1 MPAQLSPLKMN
12 SLQRLRLLVLW
23 ACASASL
30 LGLDAAAE
38 AAPTYKAKTLATGLE
53 SPRGVAIAPD
63 GNLVLSEAGR
73 GGTGSC
79 LTSGSGNSVC
89 YGTSGALG
97 LFNFSTNSYSRA
109 ITGLP
114 SLAKQTSLYDDATGL
129 NKLTFNGSGQL
140 MGVFGN
146 EGGTSTFPSSKGQWF
161 GQTVSIDLAGSTLT
175 PLANI
180 TAFEVSNNPHPAA
193 IDSNPWDLVVS
204 GSDTY
209 VTDAAGNSLVK
220 ANSANQVSL
229 VHVFLDKI
237 VNIPSNAPPSLGFPG
252 VRPAQTVP
260 TGLAIGSDGA
270 LYIAQLS
277 GVPFAPGSADVFR
290 YDFVNNKVTTF
301 ASGFSNLV
309 DIAAGPDNS
318 LYLLQYRGDFWAST
332 SGSILKL
339 GLDGSVETLF
349 SELTNPTALA
359 VAPDGTIYV
368 TNNGNGIN
376 GELLQLK
383 SQPVPAPLP
392 IFGLGLAWTQAR
404 RLRRRCGG
412 PGLGGSTGTRPATAP
427 APGSTAV
434 FDPLEAPEVFQLRNT
449 ILSWRFYDSF
459 RTDRQAP
466 ARSGRIATRTP
477 SLAGNGEDLAAA
489 VQTILEIG
497 DGERVMAKHEIG
509 RRFAPT
515 DRPQGFSTPS

>member
-1 MPAQLSPLKMN
+1 MN
-12 SLQRLRLLVLW
+12 SLQRLRLLALG
-23 ACASASL
+23 ACASATL
-30 LGLDAAAE
+30 LVLDAAAE

-53 SPRGVAIAPD
+53 SPRGVAIAPN

-73 GGTGSC
+73 GGNGSC
-79 LTSGSGNSVC
+79 LTTATGNRVC

-114 SLAKQTSLYDDATGL
+114 SLARQDNYEDATGL
-129 NKLTFNGSGQL
+129 NKLTFNGSGEL

-146 EGGTSTFPSSKGQWF
+146 EGGASPFPVPEGQWF
-161 GQTVSIDLAGSTLT
+161 GQTVSINLAGSSVT

-180 TAFEVSNNPHPAA
+180 TAFEVSNNPHTTAV
-193 IDSNPWDLVVS
+193 DSNPWDLVVR

-220 ANSANQVSL
+220 ADSANQVSL
-229 VHVFLDKI
+229 VHVFPNKN
-237 VNIPSNAPPSLGFPG
+237 VNTPANAPGFPAE
-252 VRPAQTVP
+252 VSAQTVP
-260 TGLAIGSDGA
+260 TGLTIGSDGA

-277 GVPFAPGSADVFR
+277 GFPFAPGSADVFR
-290 YDFVNNKVTTF
+290 YDFVKNQFTTF

-309 DIAAGPDNS
+309 DSAAGPDNS
-318 LYLLQYRGDFWAST
+318 LYLLQYRNDFWAST
-332 SGSILKL
+332 PGSILKL
-339 GLDGSVETLF
+339 GLNGSVETLF
-349 SELTNPTALA
+349 SGLTNPTALA

-368 TNNGNGIN
+368 TNKGNGID

-412 PGLGGSTGTRPATAP
+412 LGGSTRTKPAASP
-427 APGSTAV
+427 APGSCSV
-434 FDPLEAPEVFQLRNT
+434 R
-449 ILSWRFYDSF
+449 
-459 RTDRQAP
+459 
-466 ARSGRIATRTP
+466 
-477 SLAGNGEDLAAA
+477 
-489 VQTILEIG
+489 
-497 DGERVMAKHEIG
+497 
-509 RRFAPT
+509 
-515 DRPQGFSTPS
+515 

>member
-1 MPAQLSPLKMN
+1 MPKLVSLPKPG
-12 SLQRLRLLVLW
+12 SLQHLRLLALG

-53 SPRGVAIAPD
+53 SPRGVAIAPN

-73 GGTGSC
+73 GGSGSC
-79 LTSGSGNSVC
+79 LTSGSNNLVC

-97 LFNFSTNSYSRA
+97 LFDFSTNSYSRA

-114 SLAKQTSLYDDATGL
+114 SLARQTSSYDDATGL

-146 EGGTSTFPSSKGQWF
+146 EGGASPFPGPAGQWF
-161 GQTVSIDLAGSTLT
+161 GQTVSINLAGSTVT

-180 TAFEVSNNPHPAA
+180 TGFEVLNNPHPTA
-193 IDSNPWDLVVS
+193 IDSNPWDLVVR
-204 GSDTY
+204 GSDTF
-209 VTDAAGNSLVK
+209 VSDAAGNSLVK
-220 ANSANQVSL
+220 ADSLNQVSL
-229 VHVFLDKI
+229 VHVFPNKD
-237 VNIPSNAPPSLGFPG
+237 VSTPTNAPPGFP
-252 VRPAQTVP
+252 PQFSAQTVP

-277 GVPFAPGSADVFR
+277 GLPFAPGSADVFR
-290 YDFVNNKVTTF
+290 YDFVNPVTTF

-318 LYLLQYRGDFWAST
+318 LYLLQYRNDFWASAP
-332 SGSILKL
+332 GSILKL

-349 SELTNPTALA
+349 SGLTNPTSLA

-368 TNNGNGIN
+368 TNNGNGVN
-376 GELLQLK
+376 GELLELK

-392 IFGLGLAWTQAR
+392 IVGLGLAWTQAR
-404 RLRRRCGG
+404 SLRRRCGG
-412 PGLGGSTGTRPATAP
+412 VG
-427 APGSTAV
+427 
-434 FDPLEAPEVFQLRNT
+434 
-449 ILSWRFYDSF
+449 
-459 RTDRQAP
+459 
-466 ARSGRIATRTP
+466 
-477 SLAGNGEDLAAA
+477 
-489 VQTILEIG
+489 
-497 DGERVMAKHEIG
+497 
-509 RRFAPT
+509 
-515 DRPQGFSTPS
+515 

>member
-1 MPAQLSPLKMN
+1 MLKPVSLPKSD
-12 SLQRLRLLVLW
+12 SLQRLRLLAFG
-23 ACASASL
+23 ACTFASL
-30 LGLDAAAE
+30 LALGAAAE

-73 GGTGSC
+73 GGDGLC

-114 SLAKQTSLYDDATGL
+114 SLARQTSSLFDDATGL

-146 EGGTSTFPSSKGQWF
+146 EGGASPFPGPKGQWF
-161 GQTVSIDLAGSTLT
+161 GQTVSINLAGSTVT

-180 TAFEVSNNPHPAA
+180 TAFEVSNNPHNTAV
-193 IDSNPWDLVVS
+193 DSNPWDLVVR

-220 ANSANQVSL
+220 ADSANANQVSL
-229 VHVFLDKI
+229 VHVFPNKN
-237 VNIPSNAPPSLGFPG
+237 VNTPDNAPASFPD
-252 VRPAQTVP
+252 VYSAQTVP
-260 TGLAIGSDGA
+260 TGLTIGSDGY

-277 GVPFAPGSADVFR
+277 GLPFAPGSADVFR
-290 YDFVNNKVTTF
+290 YDFVNPVTTF

-318 LYLLQYRGDFWAST
+318 LYLLQYRNDFWAST
-332 SGSILKL
+332 PGSILRL
-339 GLDGSVETLF
+339 GLNGSVETLF
-349 SELTNPTALA
+349 SGLTNPTALA

-376 GELLQLK
+376 GELLQLTP
-383 SQPVPAPLP
+383 QPAPAPLP

-412 PGLGGSTGTRPATAP
+412 VR
-427 APGSTAV
+427 
-434 FDPLEAPEVFQLRNT
+434 
-449 ILSWRFYDSF
+449 
-459 RTDRQAP
+459 
-466 ARSGRIATRTP
+466 
-477 SLAGNGEDLAAA
+477 
-489 VQTILEIG
+489 
-497 DGERVMAKHEIG
+497 
-509 RRFAPT
+509 
-515 DRPQGFSTPS
+515 

>member
-1 MPAQLSPLKMN
+1 MPKQLSLPK
-12 SLQRLRLLVLW
+12 SDSIQRLRLLAFG

-30 LGLDAAAE
+30 LVLGAAAE
-38 AAPTYKAKTLATGLE
+38 AAPTYKARTLATGLE

-73 GGTGSC
+73 GGNGLC
-79 LTSGSGNSVC
+79 LTGGSGNSVC

-114 SLAKQTSLYDDATGL
+114 SLARQNSSLYDDATGL

-146 EGGTSTFPSSKGQWF
+146 EGGISPFPGPAGQWF
-161 GQTVSIDLAGSTLT
+161 GRTVSIDLAGSTVT

-180 TAFEVSNNPHPAA
+180 TAFEVSNNPHTAA
-193 IDSNPWDLVVS
+193 VDSNPWDLVVR
-204 GSDTY
+204 GSDTF

-220 ANSANQVSL
+220 ADSLNQVSL
-229 VHVFLDKI
+229 VHVFPNKD
-237 VNIPSNAPPSLGFPG
+237 VNTPTNAPPVFPP
-252 VRPAQTVP
+252 VVSAQTVP
-260 TGLAIGSDGA
+260 TGLTIGPDGL

-290 YDFVNNKVTTF
+290 YDFVNPVTTF

-318 LYLLQYRGDFWAST
+318 LYLLQYRNDFWASAT
-332 SGSILKL
+332 GSILRL

-349 SELTNPTALA
+349 SDLVNPTALA
-359 VAPDGTIYV
+359 VDPDGTIYV
-368 TNNGNGIN
+368 TNDGNGVY
-376 GELLQLK
+376 GQLLQLTP
-383 SQPVPAPLP
+383 QPVPAPLP
-392 IFGLGLAWTQAR
+392 IFGVGLAWIQAR

-412 PGLGGSTGTRPATAP
+412 RGIGGSTSTRPAASP
-427 APGSTAV
+427 APGSCGV
-434 FDPLEAPEVFQLRNT
+434 R
-449 ILSWRFYDSF
+449 
-459 RTDRQAP
+459 
-466 ARSGRIATRTP
+466 
-477 SLAGNGEDLAAA
+477 
-489 VQTILEIG
+489 
-497 DGERVMAKHEIG
+497 
-509 RRFAPT
+509 
-515 DRPQGFSTPS
+515 

>member
-1 MPAQLSPLKMN
+1 MPKQV
-12 SLQRLRLLVLW
+12 SLPKSDSIQRLRLLALG

-73 GGTGSC
+73 GGNGSC
-79 LTSGSGNSVC
+79 LPAAGGSVC
-89 YGTSGALG
+89 YGTTGALG

-114 SLAKQTSLYDDATGL
+114 SLAQQNSPLYENATGL

-146 EGGTSTFPSSKGQWF
+146 EGGASPFPGPEGQWF
-161 GQTVSIDLAGSTLT
+161 GQTVSINLAGSTVT

-180 TAFEVSNNPHPAA
+180 TAFEVLNNPHTTAV
-193 IDSNPWDLVVS
+193 DSNPWDLVVR

-229 VHVFLDKI
+229 VHLFPNKI
-237 VNIPSNAPPSLGFPG
+237 VNTPTNAPPGTPLQVS
-252 VRPAQTVP
+252 AQTVP
-260 TGLAIGSDGA
+260 TGLTIGPDGA

-277 GVPFAPGSADVFR
+277 GFPFAPGSADVFR
-290 YDFVNNKVTTF
+290 YDFVNNVNNQVTTF

-318 LYLLQYRGDFWAST
+318 LYLLQYRNDFWASP

-339 GLDGSVETLF
+339 GLDGSVDTLF
-349 SELTNPTALA
+349 SDLVNPTALA

-368 TNNGNGIN
+368 TNNGNGVN

-412 PGLGGSTGTRPATAP
+412 SGLGGSTRTRPAASP
-427 APGSTAV
+427 APVNCSV
-434 FDPLEAPEVFQLRNT
+434 C
-449 ILSWRFYDSF
+449 
-459 RTDRQAP
+459 
-466 ARSGRIATRTP
+466 
-477 SLAGNGEDLAAA
+477 
-489 VQTILEIG
+489 
-497 DGERVMAKHEIG
+497 
-509 RRFAPT
+509 
-515 DRPQGFSTPS
+515 

>member
-1 MPAQLSPLKMN
+1 MN
-12 SLQRLRLLVLW
+12 SLQRLRLLTLG
-23 ACASASL
+23 ACASATL
-30 LGLDAAAE
+30 LVLDAAAE
-38 AAPTYKAKTLATGLE
+38 AAPTYKAKTLKTGLE
-53 SPRGVAIAPD
+53 SPRGVAIAPN

-73 GGTGSC
+73 GGNGSC

-97 LFNFSTNSYSRA
+97 LFNFSTNTYSRA

-114 SLAKQTSLYDDATGL
+114 SLAKQNSLYDDATGL

-146 EGGTSTFPSSKGQWF
+146 EGGASPFPSPEGQWF
-161 GQTVSIDLAGSTLT
+161 GQTVSINLAGNTVT

-180 TAFEVSNNPHPAA
+180 TAFEVSNNPHTTAV
-193 IDSNPWDLVVS
+193 DSNPWDLVVH

-220 ANSANQVSL
+220 ANSTNQVSL
-229 VHVFLDKI
+229 VHVFPNKN
-237 VNIPSNAPPSLGFPG
+237 VNTPDNAPASFPD
-252 VRPAQTVP
+252 VYSAQTVP
-260 TGLAIGSDGA
+260 TGLTIGSDGA

-277 GVPFAPGSADVFR
+277 GLPFAPGSADVFR
-290 YDFVNNKVTTF
+290 YDFVNPVTTF

-318 LYLLQYRGDFWAST
+318 LYLLQYRNDFWASAP
-332 SGSILKL
+332 GSILKL

-349 SELTNPTALA
+349 SGLTNPTSLA

-376 GELLQLK
+376 GQLLQLTP
-383 SQPVPAPLP
+383 QPAPAPLP

-404 RLRRRCGG
+404 RLRRRCS
-412 PGLGGSTGTRPATAP
+412 GLGGSTRTKPAASP
-427 APGSTAV
+427 APGSCGV
-434 FDPLEAPEVFQLRNT
+434 RKLL
-449 ILSWRFYDSF
+449 
-459 RTDRQAP
+459 
-466 ARSGRIATRTP
+466 
-477 SLAGNGEDLAAA
+477 
-489 VQTILEIG
+489 
-497 DGERVMAKHEIG
+497 
-509 RRFAPT
+509 APT
-515 DRPQGFSTPS
+515 LQR

>member
-1 MPAQLSPLKMN
+1 MPTQLSPHKMN
-12 SLQRLRLLVLW
+12 SLQRLRLLALG
-23 ACASASL
+23 ACASATL
-30 LGLDAAAE
+30 LVLDAAAE

-53 SPRGVAIAPD
+53 SPRGVAIAPN

-73 GGTGSC
+73 GGNGSC
-79 LTSGSGNSVC
+79 LTTATGNSVC

-114 SLAKQTSLYDDATGL
+114 SLARQDNYEDATGL

-146 EGGTSTFPSSKGQWF
+146 EGGASPFPGPAGQWF
-161 GQTVSIDLAGSTLT
+161 GQTVSINLAGSTVT

-180 TAFEVSNNPHPAA
+180 TAFEVSNNPHPTAV
-193 IDSNPWDLVVS
+193 DSNPWDLVVR

-229 VHVFLDKI
+229 VHVFPNKN
-237 VNIPSNAPPSLGFPG
+237 VSTPNNAPPGLPPVFS
-252 VRPAQTVP
+252 AQTVP
-260 TGLAIGSDGA
+260 TGLAIGSDGF

-277 GVPFAPGSADVFR
+277 GFPFAPGSADVFR
-290 YDFVNNKVTTF
+290 YDFVNPVTTF

-318 LYLLQYRGDFWAST
+318 LYLLQYRNDFWAST
-332 SGSILKL
+332 PGSILKL
-339 GLDGSVETLF
+339 GLNGSVETLF
-349 SELTNPTALA
+349 SGLTNPTALA

-368 TNNGNGIN
+368 TNKGNGID

-412 PGLGGSTGTRPATAP
+412 LGGFTRSRPAASP
-427 APGSTAV
+427 APGS
-434 FDPLEAPEVFQLRNT
+434 
-449 ILSWRFYDSF
+449 
-459 RTDRQAP
+459 
-466 ARSGRIATRTP
+466 
-477 SLAGNGEDLAAA
+477 
-489 VQTILEIG
+489 
-497 DGERVMAKHEIG
+497 
-509 RRFAPT
+509 
-515 DRPQGFSTPS
+515 

>member
-1 MPAQLSPLKMN
+1 MHLLHQPAIFKQV
-12 SLQRLRLLVLW
+12 SLPKSDSIQRLRLLALG
-23 ACASASL
+23 ACASATL
-30 LGLDAAAE
+30 LVLDAAAE

-53 SPRGVAIAPD
+53 SPRGVAIAPN

-114 SLAKQTSLYDDATGL
+114 SLARQDNYEDATGL

-146 EGGTSTFPSSKGQWF
+146 EGGASPFPAPKGRWF
-161 GQTVSIDLAGSTLT
+161 GQTVSINLAGSTVT

-180 TAFEVSNNPHPAA
+180 TAFEVSNNPHPTAV
-193 IDSNPWDLVVS
+193 DSNPWDLVVR
-204 GSDTY
+204 GSDSY

-220 ANSANQVSL
+220 ADSANQVSL
-229 VHVFLDKI
+229 VHVFPNKI
-237 VNIPSNAPPSLGFPG
+237 VDLPANAPPFLGYPG
-252 VRPAQTVP
+252 VLSAQTVP
-260 TGLAIGSDGA
+260 TGLTIGPDGA

-290 YDFVNNKVTTF
+290 YDFVNPVTTF

-318 LYLLQYRGDFWAST
+318 LYLLQYRKDFWAST
-332 SGSILKL
+332 PGSILKL

-349 SELTNPTALA
+349 SGLTNPTALA

-368 TNNGNGIN
+368 TNNGNGVN

-392 IFGLGLAWTQAR
+392 IFGVGLAWTQAR

-412 PGLGGSTGTRPATAP
+412 LGGSTRTKPAASP
-427 APGSTAV
+427 APGSCSV
-434 FDPLEAPEVFQLRNT
+434 R
-449 ILSWRFYDSF
+449 
-459 RTDRQAP
+459 
-466 ARSGRIATRTP
+466 
-477 SLAGNGEDLAAA
+477 
-489 VQTILEIG
+489 
-497 DGERVMAKHEIG
+497 
-509 RRFAPT
+509 
-515 DRPQGFSTPS
+515 

>member
-1 MPAQLSPLKMN
+1 MEFLHLPAMPKQVSLPKSD
-12 SLQRLRLLVLW
+12 SLQRLRLLALG

-53 SPRGVAIAPD
+53 SPRGVAIAPN

-73 GGTGSC
+73 GGNGSC
-79 LTSGSGNSVC
+79 LTSGSNNLVC

-109 ITGLP
+109 LTGLP
-114 SLAKQTSLYDDATGL
+114 SLAKQTSPYEDATGL

-146 EGGTSTFPSSKGQWF
+146 EGGTRTFPDPGQWQWF
-161 GQTVSIDLAGSTLT
+161 GQTVSINLDGSTVN

-180 TAFEVSNNPHPAA
+180 TAFEVLNNPHPTA
-193 IDSNPWDLVVS
+193 IDSNPWDLVVR
-204 GSDTY
+204 GSDTF
-209 VTDAAGNSLVK
+209 VSDAAGNSLVK
-220 ANSANQVSL
+220 ADSLNQVSL
-229 VHVFLDKI
+229 VHVFPNKD
-237 VNIPSNAPPSLGFPG
+237 VSTPTNAPPGFP
-252 VRPAQTVP
+252 PQFSAQTVP

-277 GVPFAPGSADVFR
+277 GLPFAPGSADVFR
-290 YDFVNNKVTTF
+290 YDFVNPVTTF

-318 LYLLQYRGDFWAST
+318 LYLLQYRNDFWASAP
-332 SGSILKL
+332 GSILKL

-349 SELTNPTALA
+349 SGLTNPTSLA

-368 TNNGNGIN
+368 TNNGNGVN
-376 GELLQLK
+376 GELLELK

-412 PGLGGSTGTRPATAP
+412 VG
-427 APGSTAV
+427 
-434 FDPLEAPEVFQLRNT
+434 
-449 ILSWRFYDSF
+449 
-459 RTDRQAP
+459 
-466 ARSGRIATRTP
+466 
-477 SLAGNGEDLAAA
+477 
-489 VQTILEIG
+489 
-497 DGERVMAKHEIG
+497 
-509 RRFAPT
+509 
-515 DRPQGFSTPS
+515 

>member
-1 MPAQLSPLKMN
+1 MCSNAIENAFDRQPAMPKQLSLLK
-12 SLQRLRLLVLW
+12 SDLIQRLRLLAFG

-30 LGLDAAAE
+30 LVFDSAAE

-53 SPRGVAIAPD
+53 SPRGVAIAPN

-73 GGTGSC
+73 GGNGSC

-97 LFNFSTNSYSRA
+97 LFNFSTNSYSRT

-146 EGGTSTFPSSKGQWF
+146 EGGTRSFPGPEGQWF
-161 GQTVSIDLAGSTLT
+161 GQTVSINLAGSTVT

-180 TAFEVSNNPHPAA
+180 TAFEVSNNPHPTAV
-193 IDSNPWDLVVS
+193 DSNPWDLVVR

-220 ANSANQVSL
+220 ADSANQVSL
-229 VHVFLDKI
+229 VHVFPNKN
-237 VNIPSNAPPSLGFPG
+237 VNTPDNAPPFFGFPP
-252 VRPAQTVP
+252 VVSAQTVP
-260 TGLAIGSDGA
+260 TGLTIGSDGA

-277 GVPFAPGSADVFR
+277 GLPFAPGSADVFR
-290 YDFVNNKVTTF
+290 YDFVNPVTTF

-318 LYLLQYRGDFWAST
+318 LYLLQYRNDFWASAP
-332 SGSILKL
+332 GSILRL

-349 SELTNPTALA
+349 SGLTNPTSLA

-368 TNNGNGIN
+368 TNNGNGVN
-376 GELLQLK
+376 GELLELK

-412 PGLGGSTGTRPATAP
+412 VG
-427 APGSTAV
+427 
-434 FDPLEAPEVFQLRNT
+434 
-449 ILSWRFYDSF
+449 
-459 RTDRQAP
+459 
-466 ARSGRIATRTP
+466 
-477 SLAGNGEDLAAA
+477 
-489 VQTILEIG
+489 
-497 DGERVMAKHEIG
+497 
-509 RRFAPT
+509 
-515 DRPQGFSTPS
+515 

>member
-1 MPAQLSPLKMN
+1 
-12 SLQRLRLLVLW
+12 
-23 ACASASL
+23 
-30 LGLDAAAE
+30 
-38 AAPTYKAKTLATGLE
+38 LATGLE
-53 SPRGVAIAPD
+53 SPRGVAIAPN

-97 LFNFSTNSYSRA
+97 LFKFSTNSYSRA
-109 ITGLP
+109 IIGLP

-146 EGGTSTFPSSKGQWF
+146 EGGTSSFPGPEGQLF
-161 GQTVSIDLAGSTLT
+161 GQTVSFNLAGSAGSTVT

-180 TAFEVSNNPHPAA
+180 TGFEVSNNPHITA
-193 IDSNPWDLVVS
+193 IDSNPWDLVVH

-220 ANSANQVSL
+220 ADSANQVSL
-229 VHVFLDKI
+229 VHVFPNKNVD
-237 VNIPSNAPPSLGFPG
+237 IPTNAPPFLGYPG
-252 VRPAQTVP
+252 VLPAQTVP
-260 TGLAIGSDGA
+260 TGLTIGSDGA

-290 YDFVNNKVTTF
+290 YDFLNPVTTF

-339 GLDGSVETLF
+339 GLNGSVETLF
-349 SELTNPTALA
+349 SGLTNPTALA

-383 SQPVPAPLP
+383 SQPVSAPLP
-392 IFGLGLAWTQAR
+392 ILGLGLAWTQAR

-412 PGLGGSTGTRPATAP
+412 LGGSTRTKPAASP
-427 APGSTAV
+427 APGSCGV
-434 FDPLEAPEVFQLRNT
+434 C
-449 ILSWRFYDSF
+449 
-459 RTDRQAP
+459 
-466 ARSGRIATRTP
+466 
-477 SLAGNGEDLAAA
+477 
-489 VQTILEIG
+489 
-497 DGERVMAKHEIG
+497 
-509 RRFAPT
+509 
-515 DRPQGFSTPS
+515 

>member
-1 MPAQLSPLKMN
+1 MPKQV
-12 SLQRLRLLVLW
+12 SLPKSDLIQRLRLLALG

-38 AAPTYKAKTLATGLE
+38 AAPTYKAKTLATGLD
-53 SPRGVAIAPD
+53 SPRGVAIAPN

-73 GGTGSC
+73 GGSGSC

-97 LFNFSTNSYSRA
+97 LFDFSTNSYSRA
-109 ITGLP
+109 ISGLP
-114 SLAKQTSLYDDATGL
+114 SLAKQTSPYDDATGL

-146 EGGTSTFPSSKGQWF
+146 EGGIRSFPGPGGQWF
-161 GQTVSIDLAGSTLT
+161 GQTVSIDLLGSTVT

-180 TAFEVSNNPHPAA
+180 TGFEVSNNPHPTA
-193 IDSNPWDLVVS
+193 IDSNPWDLVVR

-220 ANSANQVSL
+220 ADSTNQVSL
-229 VHVFLDKI
+229 VHVFPNKN
-237 VNIPSNAPPSLGFPG
+237 VNTPTNAPPSFGFPP
-252 VRPAQTVP
+252 VVSAQTVP
-260 TGLAIGSDGA
+260 TGLAIGSDGF

-277 GVPFAPGSADVFR
+277 GLPFAPGSADVFR
-290 YDFVNNKVTTF
+290 YDFVNPVTTF

-318 LYLLQYRGDFWAST
+318 LYLLQYRNDFWASPT
-332 SGSILKL
+332 GSILRL

-359 VAPDGTIYV
+359 VALDGTIYV
-368 TNNGNGIN
+368 TNNGNGVN
-376 GELLQLK
+376 GELLQLTP
-383 SQPVPAPLP
+383 QPVPAPLP

-412 PGLGGSTGTRPATAP
+412 SGLGGSTRTRPAASP
-427 APGSTAV
+427 APGSCSV
-434 FDPLEAPEVFQLRNT
+434 C
-449 ILSWRFYDSF
+449 
-459 RTDRQAP
+459 
-466 ARSGRIATRTP
+466 
-477 SLAGNGEDLAAA
+477 
-489 VQTILEIG
+489 
-497 DGERVMAKHEIG
+497 
-509 RRFAPT
+509 
-515 DRPQGFSTPS
+515 

>member
-1 MPAQLSPLKMN
+1 MHLLHQPAIFKQVSLSK
-12 SLQRLRLLVLW
+12 SDSIRRLRLLTLG
-23 ACASASL
+23 ACASATL
-30 LGLDAAAE
+30 LVLDAAAE
-38 AAPTYKAKTLATGLE
+38 AAPTYKAKTLAMGLE
-53 SPRGVAIAPD
+53 SPRGVAIAPN

-79 LTSGSGNSVC
+79 LTTATGNSVC

-114 SLAKQTSLYDDATGL
+114 SLARQDNYEDATGL

-146 EGGTSTFPSSKGQWF
+146 EGGASPFPAPKGRWF
-161 GQTVSIDLAGSTLT
+161 GQTVSINLAGSTVT

-180 TAFEVSNNPHPAA
+180 TAFEVSTNPHPTAV
-193 IDSNPWDLVVS
+193 DSNPWDLVVR

-220 ANSANQVSL
+220 ADSANQVSL
-229 VHVFLDKI
+229 VHVFPNKI
-237 VNIPSNAPPSLGFPG
+237 VNTPTNAPPGFP
-252 VRPAQTVP
+252 PQFSAQTVP
-260 TGLAIGSDGA
+260 TGLTIGPDGA

-290 YDFVNNKVTTF
+290 YDFVNPVTTF

-318 LYLLQYRGDFWAST
+318 LYLLQYRNDFWAST
-332 SGSILKL
+332 PGSILKL

-349 SELTNPTALA
+349 SGLTNPTALA
-359 VAPDGTIYV
+359 VDPDGTIYV
-368 TNNGNGIN
+368 TNNGNGVN

-392 IFGLGLAWTQAR
+392 IFGVGLAWTQAR

-412 PGLGGSTGTRPATAP
+412 LGGSTRTKPAASP
-427 APGSTAV
+427 AFGSCGV
-434 FDPLEAPEVFQLRNT
+434 R
-449 ILSWRFYDSF
+449 
-459 RTDRQAP
+459 
-466 ARSGRIATRTP
+466 
-477 SLAGNGEDLAAA
+477 
-489 VQTILEIG
+489 
-497 DGERVMAKHEIG
+497 
-509 RRFAPT
+509 
-515 DRPQGFSTPS
+515 

>member
-1 MPAQLSPLKMN
+1 MPKQVSLPKPD
-12 SLQRLRLLVLW
+12 SLQHLRLLALG

-53 SPRGVAIAPD
+53 SPRGVAIAPN

-73 GGTGSC
+73 GGNGSC
-79 LTSGSGNSVC
+79 LTSGSNNLVC

-109 ITGLP
+109 LTGLP
-114 SLAKQTSLYDDATGL
+114 SLAKQTSPYEDATGL

-146 EGGTSTFPSSKGQWF
+146 EGGTRTFPDPGQWQWF
-161 GQTVSIDLAGSTLT
+161 GQTVSINLDGSTVN

-180 TAFEVSNNPHPAA
+180 TAFEVLNNPHPTA
-193 IDSNPWDLVVS
+193 IDSNPWDLVVR
-204 GSDTY
+204 GSDTF
-209 VTDAAGNSLVK
+209 VSDAAGNSLVK
-220 ANSANQVSL
+220 ADSLNQVSL
-229 VHVFLDKI
+229 VHVFPNKD
-237 VNIPSNAPPSLGFPG
+237 VSTPTNAPPGFP
-252 VRPAQTVP
+252 PQFSAQTVP

-277 GVPFAPGSADVFR
+277 GLPFAPGSADVFR
-290 YDFVNNKVTTF
+290 YDFVNPVTTF

-318 LYLLQYRGDFWAST
+318 LYLLQYRNDFWASAP
-332 SGSILKL
+332 GSILKL

-349 SELTNPTALA
+349 SGLTNPTSLA

-368 TNNGNGIN
+368 TNNGNGVN
-376 GELLQLK
+376 GELLELK

-412 PGLGGSTGTRPATAP
+412 VG
-427 APGSTAV
+427 
-434 FDPLEAPEVFQLRNT
+434 
-449 ILSWRFYDSF
+449 
-459 RTDRQAP
+459 
-466 ARSGRIATRTP
+466 
-477 SLAGNGEDLAAA
+477 
-489 VQTILEIG
+489 
-497 DGERVMAKHEIG
+497 
-509 RRFAPT
+509 
-515 DRPQGFSTPS
+515 

>member
-1 MPAQLSPLKMN
+1 MHWPYQLAMPKQLSLPKSD
-12 SLQRLRLLVLW
+12 SLQRLRLLAFG

-30 LGLDAAAE
+30 LALGAAAE

-73 GGTGSC
+73 GGNGDC
-79 LTSGSGNSVC
+79 LIGGNGNSVC

-97 LFNFSTNSYSRA
+97 LFNFSTNLYSRA

-114 SLAKQTSLYDDATGL
+114 SLARQNSGLYDDATGL

-146 EGGTSTFPSSKGQWF
+146 EGGASPFPGPKGQWF
-161 GQTVSIDLAGSTLT
+161 GQTVSINLAGSTVT

-180 TAFEVSNNPHPAA
+180 TAFEVSNNPHPTAV
-193 IDSNPWDLVVS
+193 DSNPWDLVVR

-220 ANSANQVSL
+220 ANSTNQVSL
-229 VHVFLDKI
+229 VHVFPNKD
-237 VNIPSNAPPSLGFPG
+237 VSTPNNAPPGLPPEVS
-252 VRPAQTVP
+252 AQTVP
-260 TGLAIGSDGA
+260 TGLAIGSDGF

-277 GVPFAPGSADVFR
+277 GFPFAPGSADVFR
-290 YDFVNNKVTTF
+290 YDFVNPVTTF

-318 LYLLQYRGDFWAST
+318 LYLLQYRNDFWAST
-332 SGSILKL
+332 PGSILKL
-339 GLDGSVETLF
+339 GLNGSVETLF
-349 SELTNPTALA
+349 SGLTNPTALA

-368 TNNGNGIN
+368 TNNGNGID
-376 GELLQLK
+376 GELLELK

-392 IFGLGLAWTQAR
+392 ILGLGLAWTQAR

-412 PGLGGSTGTRPATAP
+412 VR
-427 APGSTAV
+427 
-434 FDPLEAPEVFQLRNT
+434 
-449 ILSWRFYDSF
+449 
-459 RTDRQAP
+459 
-466 ARSGRIATRTP
+466 
-477 SLAGNGEDLAAA
+477 
-489 VQTILEIG
+489 
-497 DGERVMAKHEIG
+497 
-509 RRFAPT
+509 
-515 DRPQGFSTPS
+515 

>member
-1 MPAQLSPLKMN
+1 MPKQVSLPKSD
-12 SLQRLRLLVLW
+12 SLQRLRLLAFG

-30 LGLDAAAE
+30 LALGAAAE
-38 AAPTYKAKTLATGLE
+38 AAPTYNAKTLATGLE
-53 SPRGVAIAPD
+53 SPRGLAIAPD

-73 GGTGSC
+73 GGNFDPCITG
-79 LTSGSGNSVC
+79 GSGNSVC

-97 LFNFSTNSYSRA
+97 LFNFSTNLYSRA

-114 SLAKQTSLYDDATGL
+114 SLARQNSGLYDDATGL

-146 EGGTSTFPSSKGQWF
+146 EGGTSPFPGPAGQWF
-161 GQTVSIDLAGSTLT
+161 GQTVSIDLAGSTVT

-180 TAFEVSNNPHPAA
+180 TAFEVLNNPHTTA
-193 IDSNPWDLVVS
+193 IDSNPWDLVVH

-220 ANSANQVSL
+220 ADSTNQVSL
-229 VHVFLDKI
+229 VHVFPNKD
-237 VNIPSNAPPSLGFPG
+237 VNTPNNAPPGLPTVVS
-252 VRPAQTVP
+252 AQTVP
-260 TGLAIGSDGA
+260 TGLAIGSDGF

-277 GVPFAPGSADVFR
+277 GFPFAPGSADVFR
-290 YDFVNNKVTTF
+290 YDFVNPVTTF

-318 LYLLQYRGDFWAST
+318 LYLLQYRNDYWASAP
-332 SGSILKL
+332 GSILRL

-349 SELTNPTALA
+349 SGLTNPTALA

-368 TNNGNGIN
+368 TNNGNGID
-376 GELLQLK
+376 GELLQLTP
-383 SQPVPAPLP
+383 QPAPAPLP

-412 PGLGGSTGTRPATAP
+412 VR
-427 APGSTAV
+427 
-434 FDPLEAPEVFQLRNT
+434 
-449 ILSWRFYDSF
+449 
-459 RTDRQAP
+459 
-466 ARSGRIATRTP
+466 
-477 SLAGNGEDLAAA
+477 
-489 VQTILEIG
+489 
-497 DGERVMAKHEIG
+497 
-509 RRFAPT
+509 
-515 DRPQGFSTPS
+515 

>member
-1 MPAQLSPLKMN
+1 MSKQVSLSK
-12 SLQRLRLLVLW
+12 SDSIQRLRLLTLG
-23 ACASASL
+23 ACASATL
-30 LGLDAAAE
+30 LVLDAAAE

-53 SPRGVAIAPD
+53 SPRGVAIAPN

-114 SLAKQTSLYDDATGL
+114 SLARQDNYEDATGL

-146 EGGTSTFPSSKGQWF
+146 EGGARPIPGPKGQWF
-161 GQTVSIDLAGSTLT
+161 GQTVSINLAGSTVT

-180 TAFEVSNNPHPAA
+180 TAFEVSNNPHPTAV
-193 IDSNPWDLVVS
+193 DSNPWDLVVS

-220 ANSANQVSL
+220 ADSANQVSL
-229 VHVFLDKI
+229 VHVFPNKNVD
-237 VNIPSNAPPSLGFPG
+237 IPANAPPFLGYPG
-252 VRPAQTVP
+252 VLPAQTVP
-260 TGLAIGSDGA
+260 TGLTIGPDGA

-290 YDFVNNKVTTF
+290 YDFVNPVTTF

-318 LYLLQYRGDFWAST
+318 LYLLQYRKDFWAST
-332 SGSILKL
+332 PGSILKL

-349 SELTNPTALA
+349 SGLTNPTALA

-368 TNNGNGIN
+368 TNNGNVVN

-412 PGLGGSTGTRPATAP
+412 LGGSTRTKPAASP
-427 APGSTAV
+427 APGSCSV
-434 FDPLEAPEVFQLRNT
+434 R
-449 ILSWRFYDSF
+449 
-459 RTDRQAP
+459 
-466 ARSGRIATRTP
+466 
-477 SLAGNGEDLAAA
+477 
-489 VQTILEIG
+489 
-497 DGERVMAKHEIG
+497 
-509 RRFAPT
+509 
-515 DRPQGFSTPS
+515 

>member
-1 MPAQLSPLKMN
+1 
-12 SLQRLRLLVLW
+12 
-23 ACASASL
+23 
-30 LGLDAAAE
+30 
-38 AAPTYKAKTLATGLE
+38 
-53 SPRGVAIAPD
+53 VAIAPD

-73 GGTGSC
+73 GGNGLC

-114 SLAKQTSLYDDATGL
+114 SLARQTSPYEDATGL

-146 EGGTSTFPSSKGQWF
+146 EGGASPFPVPTGQLF
-161 GQTVSIDLAGSTLT
+161 GRTVSIDLAGSSVS

-180 TAFEVSNNPHPAA
+180 TAFEVSNNPHPTAV
-193 IDSNPWDLVVS
+193 DSNPWDLAVR

-209 VTDAAGNSLVK
+209 VTDAAGNSLLK
-220 ANSANQVSL
+220 ADSANANQVSL
-229 VHVFLDKI
+229 VHVFPNKI
-237 VNIPSNAPPSLGFPG
+237 VNTPDNAPPSFGFPPE
-252 VRPAQTVP
+252 VSAQTVP
-260 TGLAIGSDGA
+260 TGLTIGSDGD

-277 GVPFAPGSADVFR
+277 GLPFAPGSADVFR
-290 YDFVNNKVTTF
+290 YDFVKNKVTTF

-318 LYLLQYRGDFWAST
+318 LYLLQYRNDFWASPT
-332 SGSILKL
+332 GSILKLGL

-349 SELTNPTALA
+349 SGLTNPTSLA

-376 GELLQLK
+376 GELLELK

-392 IFGLGLAWTQAR
+392 ILGLGLAWTQAQ

-412 PGLGGSTGTRPATAP
+412 VR
-427 APGSTAV
+427 
-434 FDPLEAPEVFQLRNT
+434 
-449 ILSWRFYDSF
+449 
-459 RTDRQAP
+459 
-466 ARSGRIATRTP
+466 
-477 SLAGNGEDLAAA
+477 
-489 VQTILEIG
+489 
-497 DGERVMAKHEIG
+497 
-509 RRFAPT
+509 
-515 DRPQGFSTPS
+515 